1 MEQLGADVAKAV
13 IGAGPVAALLFYFL
27 WQKQKELDSTKS
39 KCDQYQA
46 QIVAMLQAQLES
58 EPARRE
64 TLSKLTR
71 LVEDQS
77 VVLKGLLK

>member
-1 MEQLGADVAKAV
+1 MLA
-13 IGAGPVAALLFYFL
+13 AGPGGLIATVLFFFYRG
-27 WQKQKELDSTKS
+27 KATELDAARNKI
-39 KCDQYQA
+39 DALQA
-46 QIVAMLQAQLES
+46 QIVAMLTAQLES

-77 VVLKGLLK
+77 IVLKGLVK

>member
-1 MEQLGADVAKAV
+1 MEELTKAMLS
-13 IGAGPVAALLFYFL
+13 AGPGGLIASVLFYFYRGKS
-27 WQKQKELDSTKS
+27 QELDSARS
-39 KCDQYQA
+39 KIDQLQA

-58 EPARRE
+58 EPERRE
-64 TLSKLTR
+64 TLSRLTR

>member
-1 MEQLGADVAKAV
+1 MEELTKAFLS
-13 IGAGPVAALLFYFL
+13 AGPGGLIAATLFYFYRG
-27 WQKQKELDSTKS
+27 KSTELDAARS
-39 KCDQYQA
+39 KIDQLQS
-46 QIVAMLQAQLES
+46 QIVTMLQSQLES

-77 VVLKGLLK
+77 VVLKGLIK

>member
-1 MEQLGADVAKAV
+1 MEELTKAMLS
-13 IGAGPVAALLFYFL
+13 AGPGGLIAATLYYFYRD
-27 WQKQKELDSTKS
+27 KAAELIAARS
-39 KCDQYQA
+39 KIDQLQS
-46 QIVAMLQAQLES
+46 QIVDMLKAQLES